1 MPAYQDSHSKKIH
14 WRFSQILLIAVL
26 YATGIACVFISIQPL
41 LEMDFEPKN
50 FIGIFIAFLHGS
62 YMLGFM
68 SIHKKSQ
75 FVFWAASYSLLCIT
89 TILLYYYNS
98 LFLQSPTA

>member
-1 MPAYQDSHSKKIH
+1 MPDYENNHSKKIN
-14 WRFSQILLIAVL
+14 WGLSQILLIAVL
-26 YATGIACVFISIQPL
+26 YATSIACVFISIQPL

-50 FIGIFIAFLHGS
+50 FIGIFIAFFHGS

-75 FVFWAASYSLLCIT
+75 FVFWASSYTLLCIT
-89 TILLYYYNS
+89 TILLYCYND
-98 LFLQSPTA
+98 LFLQSPAS